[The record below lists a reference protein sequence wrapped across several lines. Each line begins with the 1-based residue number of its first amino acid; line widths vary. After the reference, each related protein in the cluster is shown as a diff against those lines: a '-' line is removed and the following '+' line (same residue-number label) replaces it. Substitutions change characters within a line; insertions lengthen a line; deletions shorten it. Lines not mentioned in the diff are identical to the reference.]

1 MRGTPL
7 GIAPDPPLPAPPT
20 GFITQVSGSTV
31 NLSWEPGVGGGPVL
45 SYQLEAGSAPG
56 LADLLVTDVGGQAL
70 VVPGV
75 PPGRYFVRVRG
86 LNSSGL
92 GAPSTD
98 AAVRVGC
105 GGPPL
110 LPSGLTGSVG
120 PGGMVSLQWQGTSEA
135 TGYLIE
141 AGSGPDLANLAQIP
155 VGGTGVS
162 GAVPAGTYYA
172 RVRALTS
179 CGITPASN
187 EVVLVVP

>member
-1 MRGTPL
+1 
-7 GIAPDPPLPAPPT
+7 
-20 GFITQVSGSTV
+20 
-31 NLSWEPGVGGGPVL
+31 
-45 SYQLEAGSAPG
+45 
-56 LADLLVTDVGGQAL
+56 
-70 VVPGV
+70 
-75 PPGRYFVRVRG
+75 
-86 LNSSGL
+86 
-92 GAPSTD
+92 
-98 AAVRVGC
+98 
-105 GGPPL
+105 
-110 LPSGLTGSVG
+110 
-120 PGGMVSLQWQGTSEA
+120 MVSLQWQGTSEA